1 MSVPPLRT
9 TRLRL
14 EPLDRERHAAG
25 LHELYAA
32 PQFAAHLASGAHA
45 TVEDKAGYLRVFEDL
60 PPGLGGWVA
69 HLTDGSADPDRVVGR
84 FSLRPW
90 KHAVP
95 ADPPEVGWFLAVD
108 QWGRGL
114 AAEGMRAVLRYAAWQ
129 LRLPA
134 VLALVRHD
142 NTRSRALAERLGGV
156 VTGQGQWYG
165 EEPSLRYDIALPT
178 VREGGPADR
187 DAVMDLWARAAARP
201 DGRPAPELDEAA
213 AAGKLAHGI
222 RRLAHVGDKLV
233 GSAIGQQ
240 AVAGIGVGDAAPV
253 PGLLHVSTVATDPA
267 REGWGIGT
275 ALFADV
281 LDRGRAQGFDRAQLW
296 VLEDNPRARGIY
308 ERLGFRLTPEHT
320 RVDEAGERVLRYERA
335 L

>member
-9 TRLRL
+9 ARLRL
-14 EPLDRERHAAG
+14 EPLDPARHAAG

-32 PQFAAHLASGAHA
+32 PEFAAHLASEAHP
-45 TVEDKAGYLRVFEDL
+45 TVQDKADHLRVLEDL
-60 PPGLGGWVA
+60 PPGLGGCVA
-69 HLTDGSADPDRVVGR
+69 QLADGTADPGRVVGR

-95 ADPPEVGWFLAVD
+95 TDPPEVGWFLAVD

-114 AAEGMRAVLRYAAWQ
+114 AAEGMRAVLRYATWQ
-129 LRLPA
+129 LHLPS

-142 NTRSRALAERLGGV
+142 NDRSHALAQRLGGV
-156 VTGQGQWYG
+156 VTGQGSWYG
-165 EEPSLRYDIALPT
+165 PEPSLRYDIALPA

-187 DAVMDLWARAAARP
+187 DAVMDLWQRAARRP
-201 DGRPAPELDEAA
+201 DGRPAPELDEPTAE
-213 AAGKLAHGI
+213 GKLAHGI
-222 RRLAHVGDKLV
+222 RRLAHVGDALV
-233 GSAIGQQ
+233 GMTIGQQ
-240 AVAGIGVGDAAPV
+240 AVQGVGVGDEPPV
-253 PGLLHVSTVATDPA
+253 PGLLHVSLVATDPA
-267 REGWGIGT
+267 REGWGIAST
-275 ALFADV
+275 LFTDV

-308 ERLGFRLTPEHT
+308 ERFGFTVTPEHT
-320 RVDEAGERVLRYERA
+320 RVDEVGERVLRYECR

>member
-9 TRLRL
+9 ARLRL
-14 EPLDRERHAAG
+14 EPLDPARHAVA

-32 PQFAAHLASGAHA
+32 PEFAAHLASGAPA
-45 TVEDKAGYLRVFEDL
+45 TAGDKADDLRVFEGL

-69 HLTDGSADPDRVVGR
+69 HLADGSDDPGRVVGR

-90 KHAVP
+90 KHAGP
-95 ADPPEVGWFLAVD
+95 TDPPEVGWFLAVD

-129 LRLPA
+129 LHVPS

-142 NTRSRALAERLGGV
+142 NDRSRALARRLGGV
-156 VTGQGQWYG
+156 VTGQGSWYG
-165 EEPSLRYDIALPT
+165 SEPSLRYDLALPV

-187 DAVMDLWARAAARP
+187 DAVMDLWARAARRP
-201 DGRPAPELDEAA
+201 DGRPAPELGEAA
-213 AAGKLAHGI
+213 ADGKLAHGI
-222 RRLAHVGDKLV
+222 RRLAHLGGTLV

-240 AVAGIGVGDAAPV
+240 AVQGIGVGDAAPV

-275 ALFADV
+275 ALLADV

-308 ERLGFRLTPEHT
+308 ERFGFTVTPEHT
-320 RVDEAGERVLRYERA
+320 RVDEAGDRVLRYERR